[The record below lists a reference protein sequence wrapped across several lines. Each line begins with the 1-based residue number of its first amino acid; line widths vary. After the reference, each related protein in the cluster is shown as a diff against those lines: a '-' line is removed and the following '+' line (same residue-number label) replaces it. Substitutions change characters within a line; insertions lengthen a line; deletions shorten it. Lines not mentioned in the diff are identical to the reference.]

1 MMTESRTSL
10 RLPVRA
16 SALTTVRDIAMVAVC
31 VALVAAFLADVWR
44 TTPPA
49 AFEALDHAADVRRTA

>member
-1 MMTESRTSL
+1 MTTETRNTL

-44 TTPPA
+44 ATPPA
-49 AFEALDHAADVRRTA
+49 PFEAFDRSADVRPVA